1 MYRPDVLAPAIRN
14 TVARWLETGTFAGP
28 AARLVAG
35 AHAAF
40 ASRAVARPLHAP
52 ARHADGARLVTV
64 TVGGATLGGSGRT
77 RVAVACAREL
87 ASGGAKVVLVG
98 HAYGAKPVAP
108 RVVDAGDALTDVGDE
123 ALACARELASSS
135 SVRVVVGPTRQSAID
150 FVARMLAPC
159 VDVVVIDGPLQLAP
173 SRASLAVLALD
184 AEAPWGAGDV
194 PPAGDLR
201 APRRALLAHADHVV
215 FVDAL
220 PLGAIV
226 DGRSLDLGS
235 LRSSWRS
242 PAARSRIGLF
252 TALGRPER
260 LARALARDGILTS
273 EVVHAGDHGPLTASL
288 RRRLVDS
295 RVDLWLATAKCATH
309 LAGLELGAPLAILDG
324 SVVLPLDL
332 RRVLGELLLQTD
344 ANRIS
349 R

>member
-1 MYRPDVLAPAIRN
+1 MYRRDVLAPALRN
-14 TVARWLETGTFAGP
+14 TVARWLEAGTFAGP
-28 AARLVAG
+28 AARLAAG

-40 ASRAVARPLHAP
+40 ASRAVARPLRIP
-52 ARHADGARLVTV
+52 ERHADGARLVIV

-87 ASGGAKVVLVG
+87 ARGGAHVVLVG
-98 HAYGAKPVAP
+98 HAYLASPAAS
-108 RVVDAGDALTDVGDE
+108 RVVAASDALADVGDE
-123 ALACARELASSS
+123 ALACARDLASSPN
-135 SVRVVVGPTRQSAID
+135 VRVVVGPTRQSAID
-150 FVARMLAPC
+150 FAARALERP

-201 APRRALLAHADHVV
+201 APRAALLAHADHVV

-220 PLGAIV
+220 PVGAMV
-226 DGRSLDLGS
+226 DGRSLDVAS
-235 LRSSWRS
+235 LRSSI
-242 PAARSRIGLF
+242 AGSRVGLF

-260 LARALARDGILTS
+260 LARALAREGIVAS
-273 EVVHAGDHGPLTASL
+273 KVVHAGDHGPLTAVH

-295 RVDLWLATAKCATH
+295 RVDLWLATGKCATH

-324 SVVLPLDL
+324 SVVLPLVL
-332 RRVLGELLLQTD
+332 RGALAGLLPQSD

>member
-1 MYRPDVLAPAIRN
+1 VYRPDVLAPALRN

-40 ASRAVARPLHAP
+40 ASRAVARPLQVP
-52 ARHADGARLVTV
+52 ARHADGAPLVTV

-77 RVAVACAREL
+77 RVALACAREL
-87 ASGGAKVVLVG
+87 ASGGAHVVLVG
-98 HAYGAKPVAP
+98 HAYGARPRVA
-108 RVVDAGDALTDVGDE
+108 RVVDASDALADVGDE
-123 ALACARELASSS
+123 ALACARDLASSS
-135 SVRVVVGPTRQSAID
+135 NVRVVVGPTRQSAID
-150 FVARMLAPC
+150 FVARTLEPC
-159 VDVVVIDGPLQLAP
+159 ADVVVIDGPLQLAP

-201 APRRALLAHADHVV
+201 APRRALLANADHVV

-226 DGRSLDLGS
+226 DGRALDLAS
-235 LRSSWRS
+235 LQSSF
-242 PAARSRIGLF
+242 AGSRIGLF

-260 LARALARDGILTS
+260 LEHALAREGILTS
-273 EVVHAGDHGPLTASL
+273 EVVHAGDHGPLTAFL

-309 LAGLELGAPLAILDG
+309 LVGLELGATLAILDG
-324 SVVLPLDL
+324 SVVLPLVL
-332 RRVLGELLLQTD
+332 RRALHRFLRVRHPPTCV
-344 ANRIS
+344 A
-349 R
+349 